1 MCTAET
7 LQTAIRPP
15 GSKTLRRSPV
25 GASPGTLI
33 ADPKA
38 VQSALS
44 LTVVSPEECQF
55 FTDVSLADVEQAC
68 GQWPIIWLDCVGLAN
83 IELIAEIGRIFG
95 LHPLALEDVGQ
106 HRPAAEGRPLR
117 GPCLRRPQMIDDTA
131 HNRYEQIAVFFGENF
146 VVTFQER
153 PGDPFDPVR
162 KRIEASNP
170 NRLRARKADYL
181 AYALIDAIVDSY
193 FPPVEAIGDKDR
205 RHRGRDDRP
214 SAEASGA
221 AAASIAPRASS
232 CSRARCFRCAT
243 PSPALIRAEAPFVR
257 AETKVYL
264 NDTLDHSISL
274 IEMVETQRDMLTG
287 LIDMHLS
294 LSQARTNEIISFLTI
309 VSAIFIPLT
318 FLVGVWGMNFDP
330 ASSPWNMPELQ
341 WPTMVIRRRS
351 ASWRLVAVSL
361 VALLPLEEVAVTP
374 GRAAVDG

>member
-1 MCTAET
+1 M
-7 LQTAIRPP
+7 RPVARTTVEP
-15 GSKTLRRSPV
+15 EGRKAKIPRRSPV

-38 VQSALS
+38 IQSALS
-44 LTVVSPEECQF
+44 LTAISPEECRF

-68 GQWPIIWLDCVGLAN
+68 GQYPLIWLDCVGLAN
-83 IELIAEIGRIFG
+83 VELISEIGRIFG
-95 LHPLALEDVGQ
+95 LHPLALEDVVNTGQ
-106 HRPAAEGRPLR
+106 RPKVDLFEDHAFVVLS
-117 GPCLRRPQMIDDTA
+117 MIDDTTL
-131 HNRYEQIAVFFGENF
+131 NRYEQVAVFFGENF

-181 AYALIDAIVDSY
+181 AYALIDAIIDSY
-193 FPPVEAIGDKDR
+193 FPPVEAIGDRIDAIEDEMIGHPQKHQVRLLHQLR
-205 RHRGRDDRP
+205 RGVIVLKGALFPVRD
-214 SAEASGA
+214 A
-221 AAASIAPRASS
+221 IAG
-232 CSRARCFRCAT
+232 
-243 PSPALIRAEAPFVR
+243 LIRAEAPFVR

-294 LSQARTNEIISFLTI
+294 LSQARINEIISFLTI

-318 FLVGVWGMNFDP
+318 FIVGVWGMNFDP
-330 ASSPWNMPELQ
+330 ASSPWNMPELE
-341 WPTMVIRRRS
+341 WAYGYPTALGFMALI
-351 ASWRLVAVSL
+351 AVSL
-361 VALLPLEEVAVTP
+361 VVYFKWKKWL
-374 GRAAVDG
+374 